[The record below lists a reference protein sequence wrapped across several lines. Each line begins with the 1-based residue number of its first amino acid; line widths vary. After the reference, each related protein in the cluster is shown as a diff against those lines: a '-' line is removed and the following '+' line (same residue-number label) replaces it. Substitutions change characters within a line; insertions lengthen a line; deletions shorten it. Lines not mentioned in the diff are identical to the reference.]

1 MQIER
6 KREGRGPA
14 MAFAAAA
21 GALVLVGAV
30 ALSLQQARSE
40 VCAPFVTNQERLCL
54 VASPLHSMC
63 LTRRLVLSLQL
74 FGVDAIGPMSGAEAS
89 GYGPAE
95 FTPDRAMR
103 AEMKERENTRDQTHG
118 HAAVSG
124 AMAMLGPDAAAKL
137 HSPGFAEALKEMRAA
152 PTDSPRG
159 RSAGSRTEALAQA
172 AQPVATQGAKNEG
185 GGSAQ
190 RFGWHPGRSTY
201 ARGSGEG
208 LIQSGATQ
216 QALKEMRAHE
226 VRFHSETP
234 PSAKE
239 KFKAARALS
248 AGPEQRLLET
258 GLWNDAGF
266 GEKGPSATEHTM
278 SFSGLRGHKLARVS
292 EEGEHPEG
300 AHGRSWN
307 RALGKDAT
315 RLQQIRTAIDLK
327 ETDMHSLSN
336 EERARAMEMQDLQKH
351 ALGLERQEMAAY
363 GKAEMQRNNAL
374 RLAHK
379 LLLEKK
385 KLRAMARK
393 IKFEEKRVHNNVEAG
408 HKLKQQG
415 KDEEKAFEDMTGPIK
430 KAEEDVHIANQ
441 AYTKSELALAQS
453 ETTAERLATHPKLAQ
468 EAMARIKK
476 LRKQSSAMSHLVQ
489 TASARLHTLQ
499 NANGPSSFTDGIDS
513 HFSSPKKR
521 AIQRMQKARIIEEEV
536 DGLKA
541 KEAREE
547 HSIKARL
554 PALHKQINSA
564 KVLHNKYLHLHN
576 AAETAQRKADKAKVQ
591 DLKLRRAVHF
601 DATVLQHVKSELKAD
616 RGRYAK
622 MTHTHH

>member
-1 MQIER
+1 MVQQEPASGR
-6 KREGRGPA
+6 RPAGRGTA
-14 MAFAAAA
+14 MSFSAVA
-21 GALVLVGAV
+21 GTLLLVGAI
-30 ALSLQQARSE
+30 ALSLQQQGRSE
-40 VCAPFVTNQERLCL
+40 
-54 VASPLHSMC
+54 
-63 LTRRLVLSLQL
+63 L
-74 FGVDAIGPMSGAEAS
+74 FGVDAIGPMSGAEVS

-95 FTPDRAMR
+95 FSPNRAMR
-103 AEMKERENTRDQTHG
+103 AEMKERKNTLSLSAGGRM
-118 HAAVSG
+118 HAAVSS

-137 HSPGFAEALKEMRAA
+137 HSQGFAEALKEMRAA
-152 PTDSPRG
+152 PNDSPRG
-159 RSAGSRTEALAQA
+159 HTTDRTEALAQA
-172 AQPVATQGAKNEG
+172 APPAASHPATNEG
-185 GGSAQ
+185 GGSAK
-190 RFGWHPGRSTY
+190 RFAWHPGRSTY

-239 KFKAARALS
+239 QFKAARALS
-248 AGPEQRLLET
+248 SEPEQRLLET

-266 GEKGPSATEHTM
+266 GKRGPSAADHEM
-278 SFSGLRGHKLARVS
+278 SLSGLRSHKLARLS

-307 RALGKDAT
+307 RALSKDAT

-327 ETDMHSLSN
+327 QTDMHSLSN
-336 EERARAMEMQDLQKH
+336 EERARAMETQDLQKH

-363 GKAEMQRNNAL
+363 GKAELQRNDAL

-385 KLRAMARK
+385 QVRALARK
-393 IKFEEKRVHNNVEAG
+393 LKFEQKRVHRNVEAG

-441 AYTKSELALAQS
+441 AYTKSELALAQA

-476 LRKQSSAMSHLVQ
+476 LRKQSAAMTHLVK

-521 AIQRMQKARIIEEEV
+521 AIQKMQKARNIEVEV
-536 DGLKA
+536 DSLKA
-541 KEAREE
+541 KEEREE
-547 HSIKARL
+547 HAIKARL
-554 PALHKQINSA
+554 PALHAQIHTA
-564 KVLHNKYLHLHN
+564 KELHNKYLHLHN
-576 AAETAQRKADKAKVQ
+576 AAEVAQSKADTAKVQ

-601 DATVLQHVKSELKAD
+601 DSTVLHHVKAELQQD
-616 RGRYAK
+616 RSRYGA
-622 MTHTHH
+622 MTRH